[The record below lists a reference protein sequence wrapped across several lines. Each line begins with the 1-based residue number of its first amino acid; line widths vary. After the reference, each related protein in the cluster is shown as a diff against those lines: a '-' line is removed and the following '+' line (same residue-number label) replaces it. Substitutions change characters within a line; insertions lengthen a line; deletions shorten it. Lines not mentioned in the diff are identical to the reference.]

1 MSFDNL
7 AIEQLNIR
15 RFFTDK
21 EWEEFYMGD
30 DGNFTYYI
38 DMVERK
44 FAKSSTAP
52 MGKRYDL
59 IDSTDE
65 MFRRI
70 VTENK

>member
-1 MSFDNL
+1 
-7 AIEQLNIR
+7 
-15 RFFTDK
+15 
-21 EWEEFYMGD
+21 MGD
-30 DGNFTYYI
+30 DGKFTYYI

-52 MGKRYDL
+52 MYKRYDL